1 MSTEENN
8 KPTATIIQTTDGM
21 NIVKYSDGS
30 IQTGT
35 VEQLTDS
42 LSSSY
47 NVVTQQSDYIG
58 MDIIGE
64 HQLEYADQI
73 AQMNASGQQGFGAQQ
88 QATYADSVET
98 GFTPDR
104 PEELTFDPDSAV
116 GKGKKFF
123 GLGGDKASYVILSDG
138 TRIQSTQGNT
148 ASEIQDALRIAQIY
162 VDRRNAAISAWDK
175 LYGNV
180 GDVIDQN
187 AESQIATLIQSYNHY
202 VQTGQDDGGGFIN
215 TETGLPIGAANEAEA
230 FLMRT
235 GNYVMSK
242 DTLLGILDNSSDA
255 LKQSLSQ
262 NYFFDDPTLDGWTQ
276 TRERVAQ
283 DFLNVIGN
291 ISDNRNFGMLL
302 AVSGYSSDA
311 FVNALGVANIQSY
324 QVGQPNFDPE
334 TGKFLGYNKGNVT
347 FGMVNGQP
355 MMTGVAGNSQF
366 IGGSSPYLSTL
377 FVDPSQ
383 IQGIVEG
390 NVYSKYQQYYDDHRK
405 GFEFLN
411 KYDFLSLDPLA
422 DKKITDTSG
431 LDVAPGSGG
440 MGPQDF
446 TGLDAAPDYSGL
458 SSGIGTAQTFNTAG
472 SAPVTYD
479 TQQVQQTFDT
489 SQPALGSPS
498 TGTSPQAPV
507 SGTFNLPTQTAN
519 LSAVPQTITTQTD
532 YTGTNMANLTSPS
545 QGVGGVQ
552 QVVYQNPATDQEIR
566 MTEINGSPIGVVP
579 PGFVKVSSAAQG
591 AYIKGYAP
599 GGLVEAEKSMA
610 AKFLNFKGGDL
621 EKFLEANP
629 AAAAKMG
636 KYRTALRNKMIQK
649 GTVFA
654 QSGTFVDAANQL
666 SGVSGLS
673 APGDPYQQKLAAMQR
688 GAIQQTMQPLQS
700 NVQMLVP
707 QAADFTPTG
716 AGQAYPVAPFAQA
729 ATVPSTA
736 QAGMPM
742 TQPASFMLAGA
753 TSPQVQAQTGA
764 LQAVEGEVSEQAQ
777 VDAAQQLQTSV
788 SGIEAAQGTATMI
801 DNPVQRQ
808 IQQGEIISGSANAET
823 ASKFTEQI
831 EAATAT
837 PTKKATVAGQ
847 LEDLMADFEGGETP
861 AWAAGSM
868 RTAMATLSA
877 RGLGASSLAGQAV
890 VQAAMEAALPIAQM
904 DAQVQAQFEGQNLSN
919 RQQRAMLAAQQ
930 RASFIGQEFDQSFQ
944 ARVANASRIADIA
957 NMNFN
962 AEQQIALEN
971 ARASNTMSLSN
982 LTNTQAMVMAEA
994 AALSQLDMANLN
1006 NRQQAAVQNAQN
1018 FLQMDMTN
1026 LSNEQQTAMFKTQQ
1040 NVNSILTDVAAGN
1053 AAAQF
1058 NATSD
1063 NQTNQ
1068 FFASLTSQVSQ
1079 FNSTQQNAM
1088 DQFNVNSVNA
1098 LREFNSELQQQR
1110 DLFNAQNGLVVAQ
1123 SNAQW
1128 RQNIAT
1134 MNTAALNES
1143 NATYARTINGL
1154 TEANMSQIWQRERDI
1169 MSFAFQTANN
1179 NADRATSIA
1188 VQNLQ
1193 NEATK
1198 DQAAAQK
1205 SASFAK
1211 AAGTIIGAIIGS

>member
-1 MSTEENN
+1 MAEENN
-8 KPTATIIQTTDGM
+8 KPTATIIQTSDGM
-21 NIVKYSDGS
+21 SLVKYSDGS

-35 VEQLTDS
+35 VDQLTNS

-47 NVVTQQSDYIG
+47 NVVTQDSDYIA

-64 HQLEYADQI
+64 HQLKYADQI
-73 AQMNASGQQGFGAQQ
+73 ASRESSGQQGYGERMQSS
-88 QATYADSVET
+88 YADDIQT
-98 GFTPDR
+98 GFTPER

-116 GKGKKFF
+116 GKGRKGFL
-123 GLGGDKASYVILSDG
+123 GLGGDRASYVILSDG
-138 TRIQSTQGNT
+138 TRIQSTKGNT
-148 ASEIQDALRIAQIY
+148 ASEIEDAKRIAQIY

-175 LYGNV
+175 LYGTV
-180 GDVIDQN
+180 GSIVDQN
-187 AESQIATLIQSYNHY
+187 AEAQIATLIQSYNHY

-215 TETGLPIGAANEAEA
+215 KDTGLPIGAANEAEA

-242 DTLLGILDNSSDA
+242 DTLLGILDNSSDG
-255 LKQSLSQ
+255 LKNSFATQYGVQSWDQARDATANNL
-262 NYFFDDPTLDGWTQ
+262 LG
-276 TRERVAQ
+276 A
-283 DFLNVIGN
+283 IGT
-291 ISDNRNFGMLL
+291 IADNRNFGMLL

-311 FVNALGVANIQSY
+311 FVNALGVANVQSY
-324 QVGQPNFDPE
+324 QVGEPNFNEE
-334 TGKFLGYNKGNVT
+334 TGEFLGYNRGNVN
-347 FGMVNGQP
+347 FSMVNGQP
-355 MMTGVAGNSQF
+355 IMTGVAGNT
-366 IGGSSPYLSTL
+366 SSLTGQTLASL

-383 IQGIVEG
+383 VQNIVQGDVFS
-390 NVYSKYQQYYDDHRK
+390 NYQTYYNDHRK

-411 KYDFLSLDPLA
+411 NYDFLSLKPLD
-422 DKKITDTSG
+422 DKQIIKTSG
-431 LDVAPGSGG
+431 LGVAPGIGDLGS
-440 MGPQDF
+440 F
-446 TGLDAAPDYSGL
+446 ADYSGL
-458 SSGIGTAQTFNTAG
+458 GSNVDYSGLGTGAGTAQTFDTSTA
-472 SAPVTYD
+472 APVTYD
-479 TQQVQQTFDT
+479 TQSVQQTFDT

-498 TGTSPQAPV
+498 TGTSPQAPI
-507 SGTFNLPTQTAN
+507 SGTFNVGTQTAN
-519 LSAVPQTITTQTD
+519 LSAVPQTVTTQTD

-545 QGVGGVQ
+545 QGVGSVQ
-552 QVVYQNPATDQEIR
+552 QAIYANQNTGQQIR
-566 MTEINGSPIGVVP
+566 TTEINGSPISVIP
-579 PGFVKVSSAAQG
+579 PGFVKVSTAAQG
-591 AYIKGYAP
+591 AYINGYDE
-599 GGLVEAEKSMA
+599 GGLVEAERTMA
-610 AKFLNFKGGDL
+610 AKFLGFDPKGDL

-636 KYRTALRNKMIQK
+636 KYRTALRNKMTKK

-654 QSGTFVDAANQL
+654 QSGTFVDAAQSL
-666 SGVSGLS
+666 AQASGVGN
-673 APGDPYQQKLAAMQR
+673 DEYVKQLAEMQR

-700 NVQMLVP
+700 GVQMIVP
-707 QAADFTPTG
+707 QAADFTPTA
-716 AGQAYPVAPFAQA
+716 AGQAYPIAPFAQA

-742 TQPASFMLAGA
+742 TQPASFMLAGS
-753 TSPQVQAQTGA
+753 TSPEVQAQTAA
-764 LQAVEGEVSEQAQ
+764 LQAAQGEVSAQAQ
-777 VDAAQQLQTSV
+777 IDAAQQTQTSV
-788 SGIEAAQGTATMI
+788 AGIEAAQGTATMMN
-801 DNPVQRQ
+801 NPVQRQ
-808 IQQGEIISGSANAET
+808 IQDGEIVSGAANAET

-831 EAATAT
+831 DAATAT

-868 RTAMATLSA
+868 RTAMQTLSA

-904 DAQVQAQFEGQNLSN
+904 DAQTQAQFEAQNLSN

-930 RASFIGQEFDQSFQ
+930 RASFIGQEFDQAFQ

-962 AEQQIALEN
+962 ADQQVALEN
-971 ARASNTMSLSN
+971 ARAANTMSLSN
-982 LTNTQAMVMAEA
+982 LTNRQAMVMAEA

-1040 NVNSILTDVAAGN
+1040 NVNSILTDVAASN

-1079 FNSTQQNAM
+1079 FNATQQNAM

-1154 TEANMSQIWQRERDI
+1154 TQLNMEQIWQRERDI

-1188 VQNLQ
+1188 IQNLQ
-1193 NEATK
+1193 NEATA
-1198 DQAAAQK
+1198 DEAAATK

-1211 AAGTIIGAIIGS
+1211 AAGTIIGAIVGAG